1 MYARIDKLKGYR
13 RPGRHSKHEEESR
26 QEEASP
32 PTVSAASS
40 APGTGLRAAFS
51 SVLNLFSPSSPP
63 PPVPGRNSSTKIP
76 VRVPRRK
83 EALLRVREAGEW
95 LPDGGLCASLVS
107 SGGERSYTFTSE
119 AGRAVIMEG
128 REEVTGMVT
137 LKKRPPR
144 GRRTRQ
150 GGEMHSGNVLGTQQK
165 VKG

>member
-1 MYARIDKLKGYR
+1 M
-13 RPGRHSKHEEESR
+13 
-26 QEEASP
+26 
-32 PTVSAASS
+32 
-40 APGTGLRAAFS
+40 
-51 SVLNLFSPSSPP
+51 
-63 PPVPGRNSSTKIP
+63 
-76 VRVPRRK
+76 
-83 EALLRVREAGEW
+83 REAGEW
-95 LPDGGLCASLVS
+95 LPDRGLCASLVS

-150 GGEMHSGNVLGTQQK
+150 GGEMHSGNVLGTWQK

>member
-13 RPGRHSKHEEESR
+13 RPGRHCKQGEEEEDG
-26 QEEASP
+26 QKEASA
-32 PTVSAASS
+32 PTVPAGST
-40 APGTGLRAAFS
+40 PGTGLRAAFS
-51 SVLNLFSPSSPP
+51 SVLNLLSPSSGTLPP
-63 PPVPGRNSSTKIP
+63 PGPPPAPGRNSSTKIP

-83 EALLRVREAGEW
+83 EALLRVREAGEC

-128 REEVTGMVT
+128 RGEVTGMVS

-150 GGEMHSGNVLGTQQK
+150 GGGKCIMAVS
-165 VKG
+165 